1 MESGT
6 HERRSTDQLRIV
18 LRLPPPLTEIVDTL
32 EILDGWEEKYRYIL
46 DLGKSL
52 APLPEAARIES
63 NLVRGCQ
70 SQVWLTSEYDEHSTV
85 LSFYTDSDAHIVR
98 GLLAIVL
105 SVYSGNTAKHILTYD
120 IEALFSKL
128 DILSHLSPIRG
139 NGLRSIV
146 QKIRATAS
154 NYIVQ
159 N

>member
-1 MESGT
+1 
-6 HERRSTDQLRIV
+6 
-18 LRLPPPLTEIVDTL
+18 LPPQLAEIVDTL

-52 APLPEAARIES
+52 PTLPEAARIEA

-70 SQVWLTSEYDEHSTV
+70 SQVWLISEYDEHSTI
-85 LSFYTDSDAHIVR
+85 LSFCTDSDAHIVK

-105 SVYSGNTAKHILTYD
+105 SVYSGNTAEHILDYD

-146 QKIRATAS
+146 QEIRATAS

>member
-1 MESGT
+1 MPP
-6 HERRSTDQLRIV
+6 QLA
-18 LRLPPPLTEIVDTL
+18 EIVDTL

-52 APLPEAARIES
+52 PTLPEAARIEA

-70 SQVWLTSEYDEHSTV
+70 SQVWLISEYDEHSTI
-85 LSFYTDSDAHIVR
+85 LSFCTDSDAHIVK

-105 SVYSGNTAKHILTYD
+105 SVYSGNTAEHILDYD

-146 QKIRATAS
+146 QEIRATAS

>member
-1 MESGT
+1 MPS
-6 HERRSTDQLRIV
+6 
-18 LRLPPPLTEIVDTL
+18 PLTEIVDTL

-52 APLPEAARIES
+52 PTLPEAARIDS

-85 LSFYTDSDAHIVR
+85 LSFCTDSDAHIVK

-105 SVYSGNTAKHILTYD
+105 AVYSGNTAKHILDYD
-120 IEALFSKL
+120 IEALFSEL

-146 QKIRATAS
+146 QKIRKIAS
-154 NYIVQ
+154 NHVD
-159 N
+159 

>member
-18 LRLPPPLTEIVDTL
+18 LRLPPPLAEIIDTL

-52 APLPEAARIES
+52 PALPGAARIES

-85 LSFYTDSDAHIVR
+85 LSFYTDSDAHIVK

-105 SVYSGNTAKHILTYD
+105 SVYSGNTAKHVLDYD

-128 DILSHLSPIRG
+128 DILSHLSLCCYLLFVH
-139 NGLRSIV
+139 N
-146 QKIRATAS
+146 T
-154 NYIVQ
+154 
-159 N
+159 